1 MTDNGILSLLGLAKR
16 AGKLAAGDD
25 PVRELAQ
32 DGVIRAVLLASD
44 AGAASSRQA
53 AFTAGKAGVPLL
65 TLPVTKAELG
75 GALGR
80 NACAL
85 CALSDSGFAA
95 KAAEKLAA
103 ADPSFAEA
111 AKALA
116 EKHARIQSRRG
127 IKKHRAPDAAQ
138 AQPAPRAARPT
149 AAGRPRAAAKPS
161 RPRSGA
167 APQKRRDGADGKFQ
181 KSRVRSAAGASRKPA
196 DNSQL
201 LADKRPAPRKRR
213 AAAIEQPRKLRR

>member
-32 DGVIRAVLLASD
+32 DGVIRAVFLASD

-53 AFTAGKAGVPLL
+53 AFTAGKEGVPLL

-75 GALGR
+75 GALGCQS
-80 NACAL
+80 CAL

-127 IKKHRAPDAAQ
+127 VKKHRAPDAAQ
-138 AQPAPRAARPT
+138 AQPEPR
-149 AAGRPRAAAKPS
+149 AAGRPRAADKPS

-167 APQKRRDGADGKFQ
+167 APQKRRDGGKFQ
-181 KSRVRSAAGASRKPA
+181 KSRVRSAAGISRKPA

-201 LADKRPAPRKRR
+201 SADKRPAPRKRR

>member
-32 DGVIRAVLLASD
+32 DGVIRAVFLASD

-53 AFTAGKAGVPLL
+53 AFTAGKEGVPLL
-65 TLPVTKAELG
+65 TLRVTKAELG

-127 IKKHRAPDAAQ
+127 IKKQRAPDAAQ
-138 AQPAPRAARPT
+138 AQPAPRAA
-149 AAGRPRAAAKPS
+149 GRPRAADKPS

-167 APQKRRDGADGKFQ
+167 APQKRRDGGKFQ
-181 KSRVRSAAGASRKPA
+181 KSRVRSAAGVSRKPA

-201 LADKRPAPRKRR
+201 SADKRPAPRKRR

>member
-32 DGVIRAVLLASD
+32 DGVIRAVFLASD

-53 AFTAGKAGVPLL
+53 AFTAGKEGVPLL

-80 NACAL
+80 QSCAL

-127 IKKHRAPDAAQ
+127 IKKQRAPDAAQ
-138 AQPAPRAARPT
+138 AQPAPRAA
-149 AAGRPRAAAKPS
+149 GRPRAADKPS

-167 APQKRRDGADGKFQ
+167 APQKRRDGGKFQ
-181 KSRVRSAAGASRKPA
+181 KSRVRSAAGVSRKPA

-201 LADKRPAPRKRR
+201 SADKRPAPRKRR

>member
-32 DGVIRAVLLASD
+32 DGVIRAVFLASD

-53 AFTAGKAGVPLL
+53 AFTAGKEGVPLL

-80 NACAL
+80 QSCAL

-127 IKKHRAPDAAQ
+127 IKKQRAPDAAQ
-138 AQPAPRAARPT
+138 AQPAPRAA
-149 AAGRPRAAAKPS
+149 GRPRAADKPS

-167 APQKRRDGADGKFQ
+167 APQKRRDGGKFQ
-181 KSRVRSAAGASRKPA
+181 KSRVRSAAGISRKPA

-201 LADKRPAPRKRR
+201 SADKRPAPRKRR

>member
-25 PVRELAQ
+25 PVHELAQ

-53 AFTAGKAGVPLL
+53 AFTAGKEGVPLL

-80 NACAL
+80 QSCAL

-127 IKKHRAPDAAQ
+127 IKKQRAPDAAQ
-138 AQPAPRAARPT
+138 AQPAPRAA
-149 AAGRPRAAAKPS
+149 GRPRAADKPS

-167 APQKRRDGADGKFQ
+167 APQKRRDGGKFQ
-181 KSRVRSAAGASRKPA
+181 KSRVRSAAGVSRKPA

-201 LADKRPAPRKRR
+201 SADKRPAPRKRR

>member
-53 AFTAGKAGVPLL
+53 AFTAGKEGVPLL

-80 NACAL
+80 QSCAL

-127 IKKHRAPDAAQ
+127 IKKQRAPDAAQ
-138 AQPAPRAARPT
+138 AQPAPRAA
-149 AAGRPRAAAKPS
+149 GRPRAADKPS

-167 APQKRRDGADGKFQ
+167 APQKRRDGGKFQ
-181 KSRVRSAAGASRKPA
+181 KSRVRSAAGVSRKPA

-201 LADKRPAPRKRR
+201 SADKRPAPRKRR

>member
-32 DGVIRAVLLASD
+32 DGVIRAVFLASD

-53 AFTAGKAGVPLL
+53 AFTAGKEGVPLL

-127 IKKHRAPDAAQ
+127 IKKQRAPDAAQ
-138 AQPAPRAARPT
+138 AQPAPRAA
-149 AAGRPRAAAKPS
+149 GRPRAADKPS

-167 APQKRRDGADGKFQ
+167 APQKRRDGGKFQ
-181 KSRVRSAAGASRKPA
+181 KSRVRSAAGVSRKPA

-201 LADKRPAPRKRR
+201 SADKRPAPRKRR

>member
-32 DGVIRAVLLASD
+32 DGVIRAVFLASD

-138 AQPAPRAARPT
+138 AQPAPRAA
-149 AAGRPRAAAKPS
+149 GRPRAADKPS

-167 APQKRRDGADGKFQ
+167 APQKRRDGGKFQ
-181 KSRVRSAAGASRKPA
+181 KSRVRSAAGVSRKPA

-201 LADKRPAPRKRR
+201 SADKRPAPRKRR

>member
-32 DGVIRAVLLASD
+32 DGVIRAVFLASD

-53 AFTAGKAGVPLL
+53 AFTAGKEGVPLL

-80 NACAL
+80 QSCAL

-127 IKKHRAPDAAQ
+127 VKKHRAPDAAQ
-138 AQPAPRAARPT
+138 AQPAPRAA
-149 AAGRPRAAAKPS
+149 GRPRAADKPS
-161 RPRSGA
+161 RPRSDA
-167 APQKRRDGADGKFQ
+167 APQKRRDGGKFQ
-181 KSRVRSAAGASRKPA
+181 KSRVRSAAGVSRKPA

-201 LADKRPAPRKRR
+201 SADKRPAPRKRR

>member
-32 DGVIRAVLLASD
+32 DGVIRAVFLASD

-53 AFTAGKAGVPLL
+53 AFTAGKEGVPLL
-65 TLPVTKAELG
+65 MLPVTKAELG

-80 NACAL
+80 QSCAL

-127 IKKHRAPDAAQ
+127 IKKQRAPDAAQ
-138 AQPAPRAARPT
+138 AQPAPRAA
-149 AAGRPRAAAKPS
+149 GRPRAADKPS

-167 APQKRRDGADGKFQ
+167 APQKRRDGGKFQ
-181 KSRVRSAAGASRKPA
+181 KSRVRSAAGVSRKPA

-201 LADKRPAPRKRR
+201 SADKRPAPRKRR

>member
-53 AFTAGKAGVPLL
+53 AFTAGKEGVPLL

-80 NACAL
+80 QSCAL

-127 IKKHRAPDAAQ
+127 IKKQRAPDAAQ

-149 AAGRPRAAAKPS
+149 AAGRPRAADKPS

-167 APQKRRDGADGKFQ
+167 APQKRRDGGKFQ
-181 KSRVRSAAGASRKPA
+181 KSRVRSAAGVSRKPA

-201 LADKRPAPRKRR
+201 SADKRPAPRKRR